1 MTTEINMEQLSLMLA
16 DYSEIASLHDKLF
29 DRNNSPFYDNALGDY
44 EDFRHEQIDATCMEI
59 SLKNIRKV
67 VDKIGVFE
75 LMDMVKDEYGDDLLG
90 IMEKTIE
97 MRYRSL
103 MYFVLKEYIME
114 REIAETMADMIQNGE
129 WSEEEEVDSDEAS
142 DAETDEDY

>member
-1 MTTEINMEQLSLMLA
+1 MATEINMEQLSQMLA
-16 DYSEIASLHDKLF
+16 DYSEIDALKERLF
-29 DRNNSPFYDNALGDY
+29 DKESSPFYDNAMGDY

-59 SLKNIRKV
+59 SLKDIRKV

-90 IMEKTIE
+90 IMDKTIG

-103 MYFVLKEYIME
+103 MYFVLKEYIE
-114 REIAETMADMIQNGE
+114 EQEIATTMADMIQDGE
-129 WSEEEEVDSDEAS
+129 WSEEEQVDTDEAS